1 MSSKFVWGVVGLLVL
16 LAAGAAVVVLQRSP
30 TGPVEPAWDRQ
41 ACAHC
46 RMHLSEPP
54 FAAQLR
60 TAEGEVLYFDDPGCL
75 FLWEAQQSRPPAAV
89 YFRHL
94 REPRWLAEAETG
106 FLRVDY
112 SPMGWGLGAVDRREP
127 GTISPEEARQAVLSG
142 PGKAAHPP
150 GERAH
155 EPAAH

>member
-60 TAEGEVLYFDDPGCL
+60 TAEGEVLYFDDPAASSSGS
-75 FLWEAQQSRPPAAV
+75 AAVRPPAAN
-89 YFRHL
+89 
-94 REPRWLAEAETG
+94 T
-106 FLRVDY
+106 
-112 SPMGWGLGAVDRREP
+112 SP
-127 GTISPEEARQAVLSG
+127 
-142 PGKAAHPP
+142 
-150 GERAH
+150 
-155 EPAAH
+155 PA